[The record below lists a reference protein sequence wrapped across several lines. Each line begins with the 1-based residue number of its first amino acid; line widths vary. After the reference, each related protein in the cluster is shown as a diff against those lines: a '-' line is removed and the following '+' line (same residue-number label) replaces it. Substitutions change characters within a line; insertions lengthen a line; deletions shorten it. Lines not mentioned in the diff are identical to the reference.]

1 VVGMGKTLSGEEKVK
16 IEAIIRKRLMH
27 TA

>member
-1 VVGMGKTLSGEEKVK
+1 MGKTLSGEEKVK